1 MDNAEIK
8 QRIESSFGPCPPC
21 PPYYCGV
28 EFIIVNGDEGLG
40 IEVSDED
47 DTLPVYRAEA
57 TLRALRTNF
66 DWHIT
71 TWREGATKLGYQFDP
86 L

>member
-8 QRIESSFGPCPPC
+8 QKIESSFGPC

-28 EFIIVNGDEGLG
+28 EFQPVNGIEGLG
-40 IEVSDED
+40 IQVSDED
-47 DTLPVYRAEA
+47 GTLPTYTGKA
-57 TLRALRTNF
+57 TLKVVEHDLEEL
-66 DWHIT
+66 IKI
-71 TWREGATKLGYQFDP
+71 WREGARENGFKLDP